1 MNLKNQRVIRL
12 NQERMSIMQVFQVNN
27 FSFNHIDAMDFE
39 EQNEVPL
46 VLPPKISHHNRGH
59 SEITE
64 PAKPIV

>member
-1 MNLKNQRVIRL
+1 
-12 NQERMSIMQVFQVNN
+12 MQVFQVNN
-27 FSFNHIDAMDFE
+27 FSFNLLDAMDFE

-46 VLPPKISHHNRGH
+46 VLPPKISHNNRGH

>member
-1 MNLKNQRVIRL
+1 MNLKNQRVIRP
-12 NQERMSIMQVFQVNN
+12 NQERMFIMQVFQVNS
-27 FSFNHIDAMDFE
+27 FSFNLLDAMDFE

-59 SEITE
+59 SEINE

>member
-1 MNLKNQRVIRL
+1 MF
-12 NQERMSIMQVFQVNN
+12 IMQVFQVNS
-27 FSFNHIDAMDFE
+27 FSINLLDAMDFE

-59 SEITE
+59 SEINE